1 MLDYRN
7 YEYSIWQGDFLA
19 GDICI
24 DTETT
29 LAPFH
34 TRDHQLVT
42 FQAYNG
48 KEAVFVLP
56 EDIGWFLDL
65 HKQSI
70 FVIQRATFDITVLIQ
85 YSNWKYWFHKI
96 DNGLVRDTSILY
108 TLLTLAVMGSTPDSS
123 SLKTIC
129 DVLLNRKIE
138 KGVERVTFGQY
149 LGKPFSEIS
158 DAHKRYAMDDVIHTY
173 DAYIVLLKKI
183 KMHDTEGTLLSH
195 DIQVKGAIG
204 LDEIFKNGIGFDH
217 EQKKKVLDNLDKEL
231 TILAKKLAMW
241 GWIKGKKGNKQVVF
255 DVIKDLGFADKLP
268 RTAKSKELDT
278 SKDALKS
285 YTHFSFIKDFL
296 RYQYLD
302 KQGTFIRK
310 IKDERIHPEYKTI
323 VNTGRTSCIFENEL
337 VMCVGESKPIKDIKL
352 GDLVYSYS
360 DSGKL
365 ELKKVTNVW
374 KQGVKPLLKINWSTI
389 GDHKKGSLI
398 CTEDHYIKVRSLSNP
413 FKKQGSKK
421 EGWYRADTIKVGD
434 RLFHA
439 TRREYKDSAGSPRP
453 RIYSA
458 DLRGVQEQRIIKEQ
472 IFNCKDHK
480 NFHIHHIDHNP
491 SNNDLDNLEL
501 VPANKHAQ
509 KHLRDLNPL
518 DLVNTELTYMSEENQ
533 AEVLAHAYL
542 DSGKKLKWKDNLNYS
557 REYKRMEIRCKRF
570 NLDRKVIIKRHNE
583 IINQFKNHV
592 VSSVEFYGY
601 GMTYDIEVEDN
612 HNFIAS
618 EICVHN
624 CSGKKTNSCN
634 FQQLPKVGGI
644 KQCFIPKP
652 GHVFVEIDYSAL
664 ELVTLAQV
672 LTKLYG
678 HSDLASTIN
687 SGLCPHVVTAGKIY
701 GKNIGKGT
709 KEEPGDVL
717 DTERQFA
724 KIANFGF
731 PANMAPATFVDY
743 CRGYG
748 IDNMTLEESARI
760 KEGFK
765 AAISE
770 MESYYYS
777 MTGFADGTMK
787 FWNEEKGIWDN
798 RDTYL
803 HTTLTGRKKARSTY
817 TAYLN
822 AGFQGLAADGAK
834 LALYNIFKAG
844 YTVVGFVHD
853 SIVVEVPIEQAEHAL
868 KDVSEIMIDQMKV
881 VTPDIRVG
889 VEGKVTRVYGDKQA
903 LHKLI
908 ISRL

>member
-29 LAPFH
+29 VAPFH

-108 TLLTLAVMGSTPDSS
+108 TLLTLAVIGSTPDSS
-123 SLKTIC
+123 SLETIC

-149 LGKPFSEIS
+149 LGKPLSEIS

-323 VNTGRTSCIFENEL
+323 VNTGR
-337 VMCVGESKPIKDIKL
+337 
-352 GDLVYSYS
+352 
-360 DSGKL
+360 
-365 ELKKVTNVW
+365 
-374 KQGVKPLLKINWSTI
+374 
-389 GDHKKGSLI
+389 
-398 CTEDHYIKVRSLSNP
+398 
-413 FKKQGSKK
+413 
-421 EGWYRADTIKVGD
+421 
-434 RLFHA
+434 
-439 TRREYKDSAGSPRP
+439 
-453 RIYSA
+453 
-458 DLRGVQEQRIIKEQ
+458 
-472 IFNCKDHK
+472 
-480 NFHIHHIDHNP
+480 
-491 SNNDLDNLEL
+491 
-501 VPANKHAQ
+501 
-509 KHLRDLNPL
+509 
-518 DLVNTELTYMSEENQ
+518 
-533 AEVLAHAYL
+533 
-542 DSGKKLKWKDNLNYS
+542 
-557 REYKRMEIRCKRF
+557 
-570 NLDRKVIIKRHNE
+570 
-583 IINQFKNHV
+583 
-592 VSSVEFYGY
+592 VS
-601 GMTYDIEVEDN
+601 
-612 HNFIAS
+612 
-618 EICVHN
+618 
-624 CSGKKTNSCN
+624 CSGKRTNSCN

-765 AAISE
+765 AAFSE

-777 MTGFADGTMK
+777 MTGLADGTMK

-798 RDTYL
+798 KDTFL
-803 HTTLTGRKKARSTY
+803 HTTLTGRKKAKSTY

-889 VEGKVTRVYGDKQA
+889 VEGKVTKVYGDKQA